1 MKIKDIKKDIGEV
14 DLSKAGKK
22 TTRFIKWILLGFV
35 LTVILGSVVSGA
47 LFLYEKSKL
56 SNIKIEAE
64 ILRVGD
70 ERCDFRKPVYVTL
83 TNISEKTIA
92 KTRYDIEV
100 RRVGYSSDI
109 AENEL
114 KWPET
119 DKILLPGESASFCL
133 TLDLKYPHDE
143 TYEFNPFDAKGASL
157 DGRFEEYA
165 QDYRERNSKAIEE
178 IDLTGI
184 VTSVEYK

>member
-1 MKIKDIKKDIGEV
+1 MKIKDIKKDIGEI
-14 DLSKAGKK
+14 DLGKARKK
-22 TTRFIKWILLGFV
+22 TTRFIKWALLGFV
-35 LTVILGSVVSGA
+35 LIAVLGGVVNSA

-64 ILRVGD
+64 ILKVGD
-70 ERCDFRKPVYVTL
+70 ERCDFQKPVYVTL
-83 TNISEKTIA
+83 TNITEKTIA

-100 RRVGYSSDI
+100 HRIGYSSDI

-133 TLDLKYPHDE
+133 TLDLEYPYDE
-143 TYEFNPFDAKGASL
+143 AYAFNPFDAKAASI
-157 DGRFEEYA
+157 DGKLEEYA
-165 QDYRERNSKAIEE
+165 QDYRERNAKAIK
-178 IDLTGI
+178 DLVLTGVI
-184 VTSVEYK
+184 TSVDYK